1 MKYFK
6 LSLSDS
12 GKAQSEVW
20 RRQEATGLKL
30 SMFHTSGSL
39 EVSTWTEDRIGEMM
53 FRTVLKEMKI
63 EHEEGDEQQVTTFL
77 DKYFSVDKR
86 EEAYQIRLTRLQ
98 YCRKL

>member
-12 GKAQSEVW
+12 GKAQGEVW
-20 RRQEATGLKL
+20 RRQESAQLKR

-63 EHEEGDEQQVTTFL
+63 EHEEGDEQQITTFL
-77 DKYFSVDKR
+77 DKHFSLD
-86 EEAYQIRLTRLQ
+86 E
-98 YCRKL
+98 RK